1 MFKWWDVLPDNER
14 QRWTLDPFVSVGPL
28 SFGMSP
34 DEVMRSAS
42 DFEIP
47 NSGASWRS
55 VKSVRQYA
63 ATSGTRSSRGGRAP
77 RPASAD
83 RVRSLAAQGGHQL
96 AEAARA
102 QPGERACPGRL

>member
-1 MFKWWDVLPDNER
+1 MS
-14 QRWTLDPFVSVGPL
+14 TVSLRNRRRGRSASSGAIRL
-28 SFGMSP
+28 M
-34 DEVMRSAS
+34 MRSAA

-63 ATSGTRSSRGGRAP
+63 ATSRTRSSRGGRAP